1 MLDINFIKK
10 PFPMSSTTDYN
21 ELLPVISAINPADVL
36 TPNLP
41 IDVFVQESENLYH
54 WSKDDQQA
62 LTKVGLNWNLVLGL
76 PARAGACRES
86 QSLWNKE
93 RNTRQE
99 AEQAWK
105 DQAPAAFG
113 LRDQLVHDFRFA
125 FRKFDGLLSRVDEIA
140 QGDTNSD
147 MVQDLNDLAI
157 VGKSNTNLLT
167 PISFDLTKLD
177 LASDL
182 SDRMGDL
189 LGATNGERKEVS
201 EAMLIRDKAFTYLKQ
216 AVDEIRECGKFAFWR
231 TPERLKG
238 YNSDYWKQQK
248 KSTPEKEETPA

>member
-1 MLDINFIKK
+1 
-10 PFPMSSTTDYN
+10 MSSTADYN
-21 ELLPVISAINPADVL
+21 ELLPVISAINTADVL
-36 TPNLP
+36 TPNIP
-41 IDVFVQESENLYH
+41 IDVFVQEAENLYH
-54 WSKDDQQA
+54 WSMSDQQA
-62 LTKVGLNWNLVLGL
+62 LTKVGLDWNFVLSL
-76 PARAGACRES
+76 PTRAGACREA

-113 LRDQLVHDFRFA
+113 LRDQLIHDFRFA
-125 FRKFDGLLSRVDEIA
+125 FRKFDGLLGRVEEIA
-140 QGDTNSD
+140 QGDTNAD
-147 MVQDLNDLAI
+147 MVQDLNDLS
-157 VGKSNTNLLT
+157 VLGKANSEPLVIINFDMSLLDT
-167 PISFDLTKLD
+167 AADV
-177 LASDL
+177 

-238 YNSDYWKQQK
+238 YFSDHWQKANAARTNTEKAKEQQQ
-248 KSTPEKEETPA
+248 A

>member
-1 MLDINFIKK
+1 
-10 PFPMSSTTDYN
+10 MSSTTDYN
-21 ELLPVISAINPADVL
+21 ELLPIISAINPADVL
-36 TPNLP
+36 TPNIP
-41 IDVFVQESENLYH
+41 IDVFVKEAENLYH
-54 WSKDDQQA
+54 WCLDDQSA
-62 LTKVGLNWNLVLGL
+62 LTGVGLDWNLMLSL
-76 PARAGACRES
+76 PTRSGACREA

-105 DQAPAAFG
+105 DQAPAVFD
-113 LRDQLVHDFRFA
+113 LQNQLIHDFRFA

-140 QGDTNSD
+140 QGDTNAD
-147 MVQDLNDLAI
+147 MVQDLNDLSV
-157 VGKSNTNLLT
+157 VGKANSEPLVAINFDMPLLDT
-167 PISFDLTKLD
+167 
-177 LASDL
+177 ASDVF
-182 SDRMGDL
+182 DRMGDL

-231 TPERLKG
+231 TPDRLKG

-248 KSTPEKEETPA
+248 KSPTEKEETPA